1 MATSGTAGANE
12 FLVPHKNPSQK
23 TKDIPITSLLGYFAS
38 VSDLIADGEYQE
50 TTKLLSDLE
59 KIEIPPNV
67 KFLVGRFSSLMTEL
81 NLEFN
86 ESESEISKAK
96 YFIQE
101 NDLEQAE
108 VGLKAATER
117 IDSISVNLSEI
128 QRSSQ
133 ILIDFANTTDILV
146 QTELDSLSDPIE
158 TLEKASVRLEESLL
172 ALDGLNKEFRSTV
185 NSLQAFTSPSVSLP
199 TEFQVKNAPIYEIN
213 LSIDSPSEAQ
223 PGRSMLIRG
232 RLISD
237 SNTEVESVKLKFF
250 LGDYHLGEYIAG
262 SNFEYNFLVPEAT
275 LDGTTSLLTEFP
287 AQGLFEKTSQRNDIQ
302 IRRASPIVVAKISQ
316 LSWVPPM
323 VRIAGTVESELGELP
338 EPEIRLRYQGE
349 EITIIADRKGKFSA
363 RLPTSYLSL
372 LFAREPLFVS
382 VSPSQPWFE
391 NLETSVEMNSLGI
404 NRIWIIALGLLYLFC
419 LFGFKRLRR
428 RKISRHDSNF
438 GVDSIETLDG
448 NLGLDQIP
456 AFSSGFSLSSSQFQI
471 VSIYQKAAQFL
482 GSQKGISI
490 LPSTTLRDFLTSIGY
505 EVESAF
511 EELTLLTEKALYG
524 KINPLEEEVRLA
536 DHLFNQIKGDPEIV
550 S

>member
-1 MATSGTAGANE
+1 MATSDTAGANE
-12 FLVPHKNPSQK
+12 SLVPHKNPSQK
-23 TKDIPITSLLGYFAS
+23 AKDIPITSLLGYFAS

-50 TTKLLSDLE
+50 TTQLLIDLE

-108 VGLKAATER
+108 VGLEAASER
-117 IDSISVNLSEI
+117 IDSISVNLTEI

-133 ILIDFANTTDILV
+133 TLIDFANTTDILAL
-146 QTELDSLSDPIE
+146 TELDSLSDPIE
-158 TLEKASVRLEESLL
+158 TLEKASVRLEESLF
-172 ALDGLNKEFRSTV
+172 ALDKLNKEFRSIV
-185 NSLQAFTSPSVSLP
+185 NSLQSFTSPSVSLP
-199 TEFQVKNAPIYEIN
+199 TEFRVKNAPIYEID
-213 LSIDSPSEAQ
+213 LSIDSPIEAQ

-232 RLISD
+232 KLISN
-237 SNTEVESVKLKFF
+237 SNTEVENVKLNFF

-275 LDGTTSLLTEFP
+275 LDGATSLLTEFP
-287 AQGLFEKTSQRNDIQ
+287 AQGLFQKTSQRNEIQ
-302 IRRASPIVVAKISQ
+302 IRRALPIVVVKISQ
-316 LSWVPPM
+316 LSWFPPM
-323 VRIAGTVESELGELP
+323 VRIAGTLESELGELP
-338 EPEIRLRYQGE
+338 EPEIKLRYQGE
-349 EITIIADRKGKFSA
+349 EITIIADRKGKFST

-391 NLETSVEMNSLGI
+391 NLEASIEMNSLGI
-404 NRIWIIALGLLYLFC
+404 NRVWIIALGLLYLFC
-419 LFGFKRLRR
+419 LLGFKRLRR
-428 RKISRHDSNF
+428 RKISRFDSNF

-471 VSIYQKAAQFL
+471 VSIYQKAAKFL

-524 KINPLEEEVRLA
+524 KIDPLEEEVRLA
-536 DHLFNQIKGDPEIV
+536 DHLFNQIKGDPVNV